1 MCGGGWVGVDCV
13 GIVSGGYWGAFLLSG
28 VPASPLRRACGAAYR
43 GHRSLPRASVPTHP
57 SQNAH
62 NATYRGP
69 RITSSL
75 SLWGSLAGTPVT
87 SPSQCPHSP
96 LSERTQR
103 DLPGTPVSL
112 GVTLG
117 SDQSDFAGKLDK
129 FECSRDPGGLG
140 CYHGQRSA

>member
-1 MCGGGWVGVDCV
+1 MNYKT
-13 GIVSGGYWGAFLLSG
+13 IPRSISLILRFSLSL
-28 VPASPLRRACGAAYR
+28 SLSLSLRLKLRFWQSLS
-43 GHRSLPRASVPTHP
+43 RSLTINLPISIFISISISIP
-57 SQNAH
+57 AH
-62 NATYRGP
+62 RGP
-69 RITSSL
+69 RITSSQ
-75 SLWGSLAGTPVT
+75 SLWGSLPGTPVT

-129 FECSRDPGGLG
+129 FECFRDPGGLG